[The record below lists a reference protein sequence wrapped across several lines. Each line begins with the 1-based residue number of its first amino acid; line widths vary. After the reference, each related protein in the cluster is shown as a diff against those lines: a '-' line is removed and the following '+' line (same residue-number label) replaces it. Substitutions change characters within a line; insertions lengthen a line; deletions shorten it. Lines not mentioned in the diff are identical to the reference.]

1 MNCWSRAFFPA
12 SHRGYRRRPS
22 LISRPPLIHP
32 TPVSLSSLRDLTATS
47 STYNPLPPSSSS
59 SSSPSTYPSP
69 TRSNSPITETTDSLD
84 SLNLSSSSSR
94 PIPIPKPVSTADL
107 PVTPLTG
114 RFEKGYYFAPQQT
127 DQSPPS
133 ERKYSSHKNFKNFDP
148 HGRHHRS
155 HRRRHH
161 HHHHHHSHSHFHN
174 LHQHHHQFA
183 PSMRSDNSNFY
194 SPVMSSAMPPSGR
207 PVSPQS
213 SRSRAQNTT
222 KSVPSFHLSN
232 LPRFHPTVYP
242 STGSQT
248 TVGQQQQQS
257 QPPMQPRHHTYR
269 QPSGSSS
276 RDGMRQLMESVASSR
291 VSSGQYSP
299 SPSAPRLDPL
309 LSPGPVT
316 PLVLEE
322 GNSYLTS
329 GASGV
334 TDPPNSGSA
343 SDKIA
348 REGDRAWQK
357 SSILSAKGRWLL
369 PAACGMVLV
378 KKSWTSIFFFSF
390 FAFHSVTI
398 YSNGIMKFLNR
409 L

>member
-1 MNCWSRAFFPA
+1 MYFPSSSCSSSSSSSSVYSSSQGSSTTSSS
-12 SHRGYRRRPS
+12 SHRGYRQPS
-22 LISRPPLIHP
+22 LISRPSLVTHP

-47 STYNPLPPSSSS
+47 STYNPPSPSSSY
-59 SSSPSTYPSP
+59 SSPSICSPP
-69 TRSNSPITETTDSLD
+69 TRSTSPTTATADSLD
-84 SLNLSSSSSR
+84 SLNLSSFSSR

-114 RFEKGYYFAPQQT
+114 RFEKGYYFAPQQI
-127 DQSPPS
+127 DQSPPF
-133 ERKYSSHKNFKNFDP
+133 EEKFSSHRNFKNFDS

-161 HHHHHHSHSHFHN
+161 HHHHHHHHHNHNHHSHSHN
-174 LHQHHHQFA
+174 LHQHHHQSA

-207 PVSPQS
+207 PASPQS

-248 TVGQQQQQS
+248 AIGQQQQQS
-257 QPPMQPRHHTYR
+257 QLPMQSRHHTYR
-269 QPSGSSS
+269 QSSGSSS
-276 RDGMRQLMESVASSR
+276 RDGMRQLMESVTSSR
-291 VSSGQYSP
+291 VPSGQYSP

-322 GNSYLTS
+322 GNSYLSS
-329 GASGV
+329 GASGA
-334 TDPPNSGSA
+334 TDPFARDSLNAGSA

-357 SSILSAKGRWLL
+357 SSILSAKGR
-369 PAACGMVLV
+369 
-378 KKSWTSIFFFSF
+378 
-390 FAFHSVTI
+390 
-398 YSNGIMKFLNR
+398 
-409 L
+409 

>member
-1 MNCWSRAFFPA
+1 MYFPPSSCSSSSSSSVYPSSQGSSTTSSS
-12 SHRGYRRRPS
+12 SHRGYRQPS
-22 LISRPPLIHP
+22 LISRPSLTHP

-47 STYNPLPPSSSS
+47 STYNPPSSS
-59 SSSPSTYPSP
+59 SSSPSICSSP
-69 TRSNSPITETTDSLD
+69 TRSTSPTTATADSLD

-133 ERKYSSHKNFKNFDP
+133 ERKPSSHKNIKNLDP
-148 HGRHHRS
+148 HGRHRRS
-155 HRRRHH
+155 HRRHH
-161 HHHHHHSHSHFHN
+161 HHHHLHHHSHN
-174 LHQHHHQFA
+174 LHHHHQST
-183 PSMRSDNSNFY
+183 PSMRSDSSNFY

-207 PVSPQS
+207 PASPQS

-257 QPPMQPRHHTYR
+257 QPPMQSRHHTYR
-269 QPSGSSS
+269 QSSGSSS

-291 VSSGQYSP
+291 VPSGQYSP

-329 GASGV
+329 GASGA
-334 TDPPNSGSA
+334 TDPFSRDPPNSGSA

-357 SSILSAKGRWLL
+357 SSILSAKGR
-369 PAACGMVLV
+369 
-378 KKSWTSIFFFSF
+378 
-390 FAFHSVTI
+390 
-398 YSNGIMKFLNR
+398 
-409 L
+409 